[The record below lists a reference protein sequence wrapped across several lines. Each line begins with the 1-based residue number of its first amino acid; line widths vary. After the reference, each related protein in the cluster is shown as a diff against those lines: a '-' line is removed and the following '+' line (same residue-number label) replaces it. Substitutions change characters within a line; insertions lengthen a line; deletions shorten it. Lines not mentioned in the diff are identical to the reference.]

1 MDTPKFPITRTL
13 STVTLLSFTVA
24 VLMAA
29 ASLAG
34 LLFQASIYPSEELR
48 RAFVSN
54 DVVNLFLGLPILLG
68 SLWLARKGRLIGLL
82 FWPGA
87 LLYVTY
93 NFIAYA
99 AAMPF
104 SLSFTLY
111 LALVILSMYSIY
123 VLLSSMD
130 AAAVRERL
138 KGKVAER
145 FGGGVLAGFGILFC
159 IMRIGVLVKALSGE
173 GLKAG

>member
-1 MDTPKFPITRTL
+1 
-13 STVTLLSFTVA
+13 
-24 VLMAA
+24 
-29 ASLAG
+29 
-34 LLFQASIYPSEELR
+34 
-48 RAFVSN
+48 
-54 DVVNLFLGLPILLG
+54 
-68 SLWLARKGRLIGLL
+68 
-82 FWPGA
+82 
-87 LLYVTY
+87 
-93 NFIAYA
+93 
-99 AAMPF
+99 
-104 SLSFTLY
+104 
-111 LALVILSMYSIY
+111 VILSMYSIY